1 MPVTRCWLCACMLLV
16 TGLAVLFAA
25 PAPAATATY
34 TVAVVPAL
42 PATEIKRRW
51 QPLLDQLQRETGFT
65 LNFRFYSDNQ
75 TFETGLQNG
84 EPDFAMIGPFQMW
97 KLRAQYQPLLRDAA
111 PMIGMVLVRKDSRL
125 QSLADLHGRTLAFPG
140 GSDVSSSLLF
150 SHEFK
155 TLKIQPQLLPQ
166 RTHVN
171 GLRAVMLGKLDA
183 AIINSYSL
191 RLMPP
196 GLEQQLRPIHR
207 TAPLPGPAFASARR
221 ISTDDARRMKE
232 ALLRLRTSHPALMES
247 ALMPNL
253 VDADIDR
260 DYGILGTLMPAE
272 APNEGR

>member
-1 MPVTRCWLCACMLLV
+1 MPVTRLWLSACMLL
-16 TGLAVLFAA
+16 GSLLAVFPE

-34 TVAVVPAL
+34 SVAIVPAL

-51 QPLLDQLQRETGFT
+51 QPLLDQLQRETGFA
-65 LNFRFYSDNQ
+65 LSFRFYSDNQ
-75 TFETGLQNG
+75 TFETGLQKG
-84 EPDFAMIGPFQMW
+84 EADFAMIGPFQMW
-97 KLRAQYQPLLRDAA
+97 KLRSHYQPLLRDAA

-125 QSLADLHGRTLAFPG
+125 QTLADLNGRTLAFPG
-140 GSDVSSSLLF
+140 GSDVSSTLLF

-155 TLKIQPQLLPQ
+155 TLKVQPRLLPQ

-207 TAPLPGPAFASARR
+207 TLPMPGPAFASAKR
-221 ISTDDARRMKE
+221 IPNDDARRMKE
-232 ALLRLRTSHPALMES
+232 AFLRLKASHPALLES
-247 ALMPNL
+247 ALMSNL
-253 VDADIDR
+253 IEADIDK
-260 DYGILGTLMPAE
+260 DYGVFASLMPAE
-272 APNEGR
+272 ATDETR